1 MFDKK
6 VINEIEEVFITEL
19 GEGSSF
25 ILEENLRELGMTR
38 ETFQRADVDD
48 LVSHL
53 LMEYNK
59 LLGNHGDVIR
69 SEIKKRLDD

>member
-1 MFDKK
+1 MFDKN

-48 LVSHL
+48 FVSHL

-59 LLGNHGDVIR
+59 LLGNHSDVIK
-69 SEIKKRLDD
+69 SEIKKRLDG